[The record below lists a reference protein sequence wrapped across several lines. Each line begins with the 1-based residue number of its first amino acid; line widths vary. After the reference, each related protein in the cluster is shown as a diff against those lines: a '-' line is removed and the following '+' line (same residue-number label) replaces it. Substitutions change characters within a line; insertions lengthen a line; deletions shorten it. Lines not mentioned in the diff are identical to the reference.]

1 MNGTLQHKDI
11 ELEHTGQYH
20 LALKLDDNGFSFA
33 LYNPA
38 VNGSYIYRKE
48 TFDLNLHNYLFAL
61 ENAVYSY
68 PFLLQNFR
76 KTQILVQ
83 PEHFTFIPLP
93 FASSRDN
100 EIYFR
105 FCFPESKDEILEN
118 NLSRCG
124 SQLLFGIAPDVSDF
138 LRRTFDRPQILHHL
152 TPLCEYFYR
161 KSRLGNNAKMYAHLQ
176 KGNLD
181 LLCFNKEG
189 LLLANTFRFR
199 HINDAAYY
207 ILNAWQ
213 QLEYDQMNDEL
224 QLSGDKNLRNEITP
238 LMREYIT
245 YVMPTIFPSHL
256 FELGEETH
264 EAPFDLVILPLCE
277 L

>member
-11 ELEHTGQYH
+11 DWEHTGQYH

-68 PFLLQNFR
+68 PVLLQNFR

-152 TPLCEYFYR
+152 TPLCEYFTAKAGWATMR
-161 KSRLGNNAKMYAHLQ
+161 KCMPICKKEIWTCCVSIRKGYCSQIHSVSDTSTMRL
-176 KGNLD
+176 
-181 LLCFNKEG
+181 
-189 LLLANTFRFR
+189 
-199 HINDAAYY
+199 
-207 ILNAWQ
+207 
-213 QLEYDQMNDEL
+213 
-224 QLSGDKNLRNEITP
+224 
-238 LMREYIT
+238 IT
-245 YVMPTIFPSHL
+245 YLTPGSSWNT
-256 FELGEETH
+256 TK
-264 EAPFDLVILPLCE
+264 
-277 L
+277 

>member
-68 PFLLQNFR
+68 PFSYRISERHRYSYNRNILL
-76 KTQILVQ
+76 LS
-83 PEHFTFIPLP
+83 HCHS
-93 FASSRDN
+93 ASSRDN

-138 LRRTFDRPQILHHL
+138 LQENFRP
-152 TPLCEYFYR
+152 
-161 KSRLGNNAKMYAHLQ
+161 
-176 KGNLD
+176 
-181 LLCFNKEG
+181 
-189 LLLANTFRFR
+189 
-199 HINDAAYY
+199 
-207 ILNAWQ
+207 
-213 QLEYDQMNDEL
+213 
-224 QLSGDKNLRNEITP
+224 
-238 LMREYIT
+238 
-245 YVMPTIFPSHL
+245 PSDTSPPYS
-256 FELGEETH
+256 FM
-264 EAPFDLVILPLCE
+264 
-277 L
+277 